1 MAEWID
7 SGKVDGDC
15 VPIDPGSH
23 FLAGDHQIRRSPLV
37 SMCGLLLAPPAF
49 PSPSTPPAMSI
60 QPCLHVQGHCECP
73 AASAQE
79 SPVACL
85 WCLDCEL
92 GAKPPGVAARQKRAG
107 RQSLNWIG
115 ECKDRREC
123 IVVVSHRPPPLKE
136 ANSQIKSTNKT
147 ARSRCRVR
155 RASPGGR
162 RPGKTTGTPCYTWQ
176 ISPEDDRRPVRQAL
190 DI

>member
-1 MAEWID
+1 MPPPKFLTRNALVGFGPRLLPPGLLPPGLLPPRLLLPRLSPPRLPPPQIGSGRVDGAGRLDWFWQNGLGRARWIAGSGLVLAERID

-85 WCLDCEL
+85 
-92 GAKPPGVAARQKRAG
+92 
-107 RQSLNWIG
+107 
-115 ECKDRREC
+115 
-123 IVVVSHRPPPLKE
+123 
-136 ANSQIKSTNKT
+136 
-147 ARSRCRVR
+147 
-155 RASPGGR
+155 
-162 RPGKTTGTPCYTWQ
+162 
-176 ISPEDDRRPVRQAL
+176 
-190 DI
+190 